1 MTDVINIL
9 KSLGY
14 STVPASFYG
23 EIAVWKSWYDG
34 NVRSFHR
41 YQVYNGLQ
49 HVDCRRYT
57 MGMAKKV
64 AEDWANLLLNE
75 KVKITLEGTAEQEFF
90 DEVCKANNF
99 AVKSNE
105 MQEIKSAVGTAAY
118 VVRASGVSV
127 DKETG
132 NVTNGEGAALKI
144 DYVTAHNIFPLSW
157 ENGVVKECAFSSSV
171 VDKDATYTYLQIH
184 HLDDDGNYTIE
195 NKLYQ
200 NTTETELSKVKS
212 LENVPPVVHTGSKT
226 PQFVIDRLNIANNV
240 DNTLPMGIPAFA
252 NAIDQLK
259 GVDVAYDSY
268 VNEFQ
273 LGKKRVMVKP
283 GAVKD
288 LDGNPIFDPNELYYY
303 VLPEDTTDGN
313 VIQPIDMT
321 LRTAEH
327 STGIQD
333 MLNALSMRCGFGKN
347 YYKFES
353 GSVTTAKEVI
363 SSNQDLQS
371 AVHKNGIIL
380 KSAMEGL
387 ARIILRMGNSIM
399 GKGLNENVNVKVELD
414 DSIFVDRE
422 KVLED
427 MRLDVQAGILKPE
440 IYIAEK
446 YSVSVK
452 KAKEMMPGM
461 EDLTD
466 EDQDEIGAP
475 NDVGDSK
482 GIASAIKKAIQILAK
497 AIGLNLASKGG
508 GEDMTDEEQ
517 DEVE

>member
-9 KSLGY
+9 KSMGY

-23 EIAVWKSWYDG
+23 EIAVWKSWYEG
-34 NVRSFHR
+34 NVKSFHR

-49 HVDCRRYT
+49 HVDCKRYT

-90 DEVCKANNF
+90 DSVCKANNF
-99 AVKSNE
+99 TVKSNE
-105 MQEIKSAVGTAAY
+105 MQEMKSAVGTTAY

-132 NVTNGEGAALKI
+132 SVTNGKGATIKI
-144 DYVTAHNIFPLSW
+144 DYVTAPNIFPLSW
-157 ENGVVKECAFSSSV
+157 ENGIVKECAFSSTV
-171 VDKDATYTYLQIH
+171 TEKDATYTYLQIH
-184 HLDDDGNYTIE
+184 HLEDDGNYTIE

-212 LENVPPVVHTGSKT
+212 LANVPPVVHTGSNT

-283 GAVKD
+283 VAIKD

-303 VLPEDTTDGN
+303 VLPEDTVDSN
-313 VIQPIDMT
+313 IIQPIDMT

-327 STGIQD
+327 NAGLQD
-333 MLNALSMRCGFGKN
+333 MLNALSSRCGFGEN
-347 YYKFES
+347 HYRFDN
-353 GSVTTAKEVI
+353 GSVATATQVI
-363 SSNQDLQS
+363 SENSTMFRTIKK
-371 AVHKNGIIL
+371 HEIIL
-380 KSAMEGL
+380 ESVLTEL
-387 ARIILRMGNSIM
+387 CRIILRLGNSIM
-399 GKGLNENVNVKVELD
+399 GMGLKEDVEISIDFD
-414 DSIFVDRE
+414 DSIIEDRQTDFAR
-422 KVLED
+422 D
-427 MRLDVQAGILKPE
+427 MQMLNAGIMNAWE
-440 IYIAEK
+440 FRARW
-446 YSVSVK
+446 
-452 KAKEMMPGM
+452 MN
-461 EDLTD
+461 EDEAT
-466 EDQDEIGAP
+466 
-475 NDVGDSK
+475 
-482 GIASAIKKAIQILAK
+482 AK
-497 AIGLNLASKGG
+497 AALPKM
-508 GEDMTDEEQ
+508 EDMTDDEQEEI
-517 DEVE
+517 E

>member
-9 KSLGY
+9 KSMGY
-14 STVPASFYG
+14 STVPDTFYD
-23 EIAVWKSWYDG
+23 EIAAWKSWYDG
-34 NVRSFHR
+34 SVRSFHR

-75 KVKITLEGTAEQEFF
+75 KVKIALEGKAEQEFF

-105 MQEIKSAVGTAAY
+105 MQELKSAVGTAAY

-132 NVTNGEGAALKI
+132 NVTNGEGASLKI
-144 DYVTAHNIFPLSW
+144 DYVTAPNIFPLSW
-157 ENGVVKECAFSSSV
+157 ENGIVKECAFSSAV
-171 VDKDATYTYLQIH
+171 VEKDTAYTYLQIH
-184 HLDDDGNYTIE
+184 RLDDDGNYTIE

-212 LENVPPVVHTGSKT
+212 LENVPPKVHTGSKN

-303 VLPEDTTDGN
+303 VLPEDATDGN

-327 STGIQD
+327 NAGLQD
-333 MLNALSMRCGFGKN
+333 MLNALSSRCGFGEN
-347 YYKFES
+347 HYRFDN
-353 GSVTTAKEVI
+353 GSVATATQVI
-363 SSNQDLQS
+363 SENSTMFRTIKK
-371 AVHKNGIIL
+371 HEIIL
-380 KSAMEGL
+380 ESVLTEL
-387 ARIILRMGNSIM
+387 CRIVLRLGNSIM
-399 GKGLNENVNVKVELD
+399 GMGLNEDVEISIDFD
-414 DSIFVDRE
+414 DSIIEDKQTDFARDMQMLNAGIMNAWEFRARWMNE
-422 KVLED
+422 DEETAKAALPKMED
-427 MRLDVQAGILKPE
+427 MADDK
-440 IYIAEK
+440 
-446 YSVSVK
+446 
-452 KAKEMMPGM
+452 
-461 EDLTD
+461 
-466 EDQDEIGAP
+466 
-475 NDVGDSK
+475 
-482 GIASAIKKAIQILAK
+482 
-497 AIGLNLASKGG
+497 
-508 GEDMTDEEQ
+508 Q

>member
-1 MTDVINIL
+1 MTDIINIL
-9 KSLGY
+9 KASGY

-23 EIAVWKSWYDG
+23 KIAVWKSWYDG
-34 NVRSFHR
+34 NVRSFHQ
-41 YQVYNGLQ
+41 YQVYNGLSW
-49 HVDCRRYT
+49 VDCSRYT

-64 AEDWANLLLNE
+64 SEDWANLLLNE
-75 KVKITLEGTAEQEFF
+75 KVKIILEGAAEQAFF
-90 DEVCKANNF
+90 DGVCKKNNF

-105 MQEIKSAVGTAAY
+105 MQELKAALGTAAY
-118 VVRASGVSV
+118 VVRASGVDV
-127 DKETG
+127 DRNTG
-132 NVTNGEGAALKI
+132 KISGRDGAALKI
-144 DYVTAHNIFPLSW
+144 DYVTAPNIFPLSW
-157 ENGVVKECAFSSSV
+157 ENRIVKECAFSSTV
-171 VDKDATYTYLQIH
+171 MEGGKEYTYLQTH
-184 HLDDDGNYTIE
+184 RKGEDGNYIIE
-195 NKLYQ
+195 NRLYQ
-200 NTTETELSKVKS
+200 NGTEAELSTVKS
-212 LENVPPVVHTGSKT
+212 MVNVSPVVHTNSPT

-268 VNEFQ
+268 VNEFV

-288 LDGNPIFDPNELYYY
+288 LDGNPVFDPNELYYY
-303 VLPEDTTDGN
+303 VLPEDTADGN
-313 VIQPIDMT
+313 IIQPIDMT

-327 STGIQD
+327 NAGLQD

-347 YYKFES
+347 YYKFDS
-353 GSVTTAKEVI
+353 GSIATATEVL

-371 AVHKNGIIL
+371 AVHKHGIIL
-380 KSAMEGL
+380 KSAMEEL
-387 ARIILRMGNSIM
+387 ARIILRTGNSIM
-399 GKGLNENVNVKVELD
+399 GKSLNEDVNIKVELD

-427 MRLDVQAGILKPE
+427 MRIDVQAGVLKPE

-475 NDVGDSK
+475 NSVVDKK
-482 GIASAIKKAIQILAK
+482 GIASVIKKAIQILAK
-497 AIGLNLASKGG
+497 AIGLNLSSKSGG
-508 GEDMTDEEQ
+508 QDMTDEQ